1 MKKLFLSIA
10 VALIASCAFAQASFN
25 VASYNLRNDNA
36 GDAARGDG
44 WQQRLP
50 VVADLIRYH
59 QFDIFGTQ
67 ECFKH
72 QLDSL
77 QARLPGF
84 AYIGVGRD
92 DGKAQGEHAAIFY
105 DTTRFHLVNSGD
117 FWLSETPDVAGSK
130 GWDAALPR
138 VCSWGQFRDLLS
150 GKEFL
155 FFNLHMDHIGVV
167 ARVESAYLVINK
179 MKEIAPE
186 LPAILTG
193 DFNVDQTHQS
203 YHALTESERLRD
215 SYEISP
221 IRYATNGTFNG
232 FKPDS
237 FTTSRID
244 HIFTTAP
251 FSVTR
256 YAVLTDSYR
265 TPAVGT
271 DANVKDA
278 PKEIEVTNYINRLP
292 SDHYPVAVTVI
303 LE

>member
-59 QFDIFGTQ
+59 QFDILGTQ
-67 ECFKH
+67 ECLKH

-77 QARLPGF
+77 QSRLPGF
-84 AYIGVGRD
+84 AYIGAGRD
-92 DGKAQGEHAAIFY
+92 DGKTKGEYAAIFY

-117 FWLSETPDVAGSK
+117 FWLSETPDVVGSR

-138 VCSWGQFRDLLS
+138 VCSWGHFRDLCS

-155 FFNLHMDHIGVV
+155 FFNLHMDHIGVN

-203 YHALTESERLRD
+203 YHALTESGRLRD
-215 SYEISP
+215 SYVISP
-221 IRYATNGTFNG
+221 IRYVTNGTFNG

-251 FSVTR
+251 FTVTR

-271 DANVKDA
+271 DANVTDA

-292 SDHYPVAVTVI
+292 SDHFPVTATVI